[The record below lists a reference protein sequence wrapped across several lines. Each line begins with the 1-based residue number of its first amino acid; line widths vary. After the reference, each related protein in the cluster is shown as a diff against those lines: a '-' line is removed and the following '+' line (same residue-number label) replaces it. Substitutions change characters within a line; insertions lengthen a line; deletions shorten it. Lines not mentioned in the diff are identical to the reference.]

1 MSIEVNNVH
10 KMYRTRVKAEGLS
23 ASLRALWNPEY
34 KDVCAVHDIS
44 FRVEPG
50 EIVAFIGPNGA
61 GKSTMIKMLTG
72 ILHAT
77 SGSLSVLGMDPAKQ
91 REQLAFQIGTVF
103 GQRSQ
108 LWMHLPPADSYALLA
123 SIYELDSQVYRLRL
137 AELAELFELEEL
149 LNVPVRKLS
158 LGQRI
163 RCEVAA
169 SLLHRPKVIFL
180 DEPTI
185 GLDVIV
191 KQKIRDLIVRLNR
204 EEGTTIFLTSHDAG
218 DIEQLCKRALVIN
231 SGQLVID
238 DDVAAI
244 KQSFFNRK
252 IIDITYQQEF
262 TFALPEGVSLLSSE
276 GRRAQLVVDTR
287 LCEVGTFLAQL
298 VSSGAISDVTIN
310 DPPMEEIIA
319 AIFQQKERLGD
330 GHVAKV

>member
-1 MSIEVNNVH
+1 
-10 KMYRTRVKAEGLS
+10 
-23 ASLRALWNPEY
+23 
-34 KDVCAVHDIS
+34 
-44 FRVEPG
+44 
-50 EIVAFIGPNGA
+50 
-61 GKSTMIKMLTG
+61 MIKMLTG

-77 SGSLSVLGMDPAKQ
+77 SGSISVLGLNPARH
-91 REQLAFQIGTVF
+91 REKLAFQIGTVF

-108 LWMHLPPADSYALLA
+108 LWMHLPPVDSFALLA
-123 SIYELDSQVYRLRL
+123 SIYELDSQLYHQRL
-137 AELAELFELEEL
+137 AELVELFELEDL
-149 LNVPVRKLS
+149 LKIPVRKLS

-218 DIEQLCKRALVIN
+218 DIEQICKRALVIN

-238 DDVAAI
+238 DDVATI

-262 TFALPEGVSLLSSE
+262 TFALPQGVSLLSSE

-287 LCEVGTFLAQL
+287 LCEVGSFLAQL
-298 VSSGAISDVTIN
+298 VASGAISDVTIN

-319 AIFQQKERLGD
+319 AIFQQKERRGD
-330 GHVAKV
+330 GHAAKV